1 MPLVE
6 PGKNYRDDGGIYSK
20 RASATVTYVI
30 QDGSVS
36 ISSTTD
42 QGEEP

>member
-1 MPLVE
+1 MPLFE

-20 RASATVTYVI
+20 GDYATVTYVI

-42 QGEEP
+42 QGEEH